1 VLLSGDAGVGKTRL
15 LAALGEYVASQ
26 GALVLTGRC
35 IDARDGGLPYLPF
48 ADALGRS
55 PLVMTV
61 SVPARR
67 LLPTSRGTDLSSM
80 M

>member
-1 VLLSGDAGVGKTRL
+1 MLLSGDAGVGKTRL

-48 ADALGRS
+48 ADALGPLAACHDCLRS
-55 PLVMTV
+55 CPPIV
-61 SVPARR
+61 
-67 LLPTSRGTDLSSM
+67 TDE
-80 M
+80 

>member
-35 IDARDGGLPYLPF
+35 IDARDGGLPYLSRTRW
-48 ADALGRS
+48 ARS